1 MFNQYERLSDM
12 NTFYLFRSSR
22 YIAII
27 VLILLP
33 TFVSSQALQFPRP
46 SPKAT
51 VTQAIGMSEVS
62 ITYSRPGVK
71 ERVIWGGLVPYDSV
85 WRTGANE
92 ATTITFSDTVMVEG
106 QKLNPGTYMLA
117 TIPSK
122 DEWTMIFNAKKDL
135 WGAFGYD
142 PKDDVLR
149 VKVKPREAEFKE
161 RMAFEIAD
169 PTDSTAI
176 VELRWEKLKIPFR
189 IAFDTKAMAVAKARK
204 TIRWQ
209 DPMNAAM
216 YCVTNNFNHEE
227 GMKWINL
234 SLAMEENY
242 SNLRVKAR
250 LLEQM
255 GKKKEAIAFM
265 EKAIEKGKKLDNP
278 PFDFADMQKML
289 AEWKGKK

>member
-1 MFNQYERLSDM
+1 MKRLSVI
-12 NTFYLFRSSR
+12 S
-22 YIAII
+22 
-27 VLILLP
+27 LLLVVY
-33 TFVSSQALQFPRP
+33 TLALLSQQLQFPRL

-51 VTQAIGMSEVS
+51 ISQTIGMSEVTM
-62 ITYSRPGVK
+62 TYSRPGVK
-71 ERVIWGGLVPYDSV
+71 GRVIWGELVPYDKV

-92 ATTITFSDTVMVEG
+92 ATTISFGDTVLFEG

-122 DEWTMIFNAKKDL
+122 DEWTIIINAKKDL

-142 PKDDVLR
+142 EKDDILR
-149 VKVKPREAEFKE
+149 VKVKPQEAEFTE
-161 RMAFEIAD
+161 RMTFD
-169 PTDSTAI
+169 FSDVSDSTATI
-176 VELRWEKLKIPFR
+176 ELRWEKLKVPFH
-189 IAFDTKAMAVAKARK
+189 IAFDTKTIALAKARK

-227 GMKWINL
+227 GLKWINL
-234 SLAMEENY
+234 SLSMEENY
-242 SNLRVKAR
+242 SNMRVKAR

-255 GKKKEAIAFM
+255 GQRKEAIALM
-265 EKAIEKGKKLDNP
+265 EKALEKGKAMENKT
-278 PFDFADMQKML
+278 FDFDDMQKLL

>member
-1 MFNQYERLSDM
+1 MKRLSVI
-12 NTFYLFRSSR
+12 S
-22 YIAII
+22 
-27 VLILLP
+27 LLLVVY
-33 TFVSSQALQFPRP
+33 TLALLSQQLQFPRL

-51 VTQAIGMSEVS
+51 ISQTIGMSEVTM
-62 ITYSRPGVK
+62 TYSRPGVK
-71 ERVIWGGLVPYDSV
+71 GRVILGELVPYDKV

-92 ATTITFSDTVMVEG
+92 ATTISFGDTVLFEG

-122 DEWTMIFNAKKDL
+122 DEWTIIINAKKDL

-142 PKDDVLR
+142 EKDDILR
-149 VKVKPREAEFKE
+149 VKVKPQEAEFTE
-161 RMAFEIAD
+161 RMTFD
-169 PTDSTAI
+169 FSDVSDSTATI
-176 VELRWEKLKIPFR
+176 ELRWEKLKVPFH
-189 IAFDTKAMAVAKARK
+189 IAFDTKTIALAKARK

-227 GMKWINL
+227 GLKWINL
-234 SLAMEENY
+234 SLSMEENY
-242 SNLRVKAR
+242 SNMRVKAR

-255 GKKKEAIAFM
+255 GQRKEAIALM
-265 EKAIEKGKKLDNP
+265 EKALEKGKAMENK
-278 PFDFADMQKML
+278 PFDFDDMQKLL

>member
-1 MFNQYERLSDM
+1 MKRLSVI
-12 NTFYLFRSSR
+12 S
-22 YIAII
+22 
-27 VLILLP
+27 LLLVVY
-33 TFVSSQALQFPRP
+33 TLALLSQQLQFPRL

-51 VTQAIGMSEVS
+51 ISQTIGMSEVTM
-62 ITYSRPGVK
+62 TYSRPGVK
-71 ERVIWGGLVPYDSV
+71 GRVIWGELVPYDKV

-92 ATTITFSDTVMVEG
+92 ATTISFGDTVLFEG

-122 DEWTMIFNAKKDL
+122 DEWTIIINAKKDL

-142 PKDDVLR
+142 EKDDILR
-149 VKVKPREAEFKE
+149 VKVKPQEAEFTE
-161 RMAFEIAD
+161 RMTFD
-169 PTDSTAI
+169 FSDVSDSTATI
-176 VELRWEKLKIPFR
+176 ELRWEKLKVPFH
-189 IAFDTKAMAVAKARK
+189 IAFDTKTIALAKARK

-227 GMKWINL
+227 GLKWINL
-234 SLAMEENY
+234 SLSMEENY
-242 SNLRVKAR
+242 SNMRVKAR

-255 GKKKEAIAFM
+255 GQRKEAIALM
-265 EKAIEKGKKLDNP
+265 EKALEKGKAMENK
-278 PFDFADMQKML
+278 PFDFDDMQKLL